1 VKLEGTFKIPAA
13 RKRVYEHLLNPDSLA
28 KSLPGCQKLEPQADG
43 SYRAE
48 MKVGIAA
55 VKGTYHGRVEI
66 LDPVPPE
73 HFRMKVEGQGTGG
86 FMKAEGTL
94 ALSGDG
100 AETEIRYAGEAQV
113 GGVIASVGQRLIL
126 AAAKQVVNQFF
137 QAFSKVLAQSSAAAP
152 EAPPSAAPPSASLP
166 PSGEPPA

>member
-13 RKRVYEHLLNPDSLA
+13 RERVYEHLLNPDSLA
-28 KSLPGCQKLEPQADG
+28 KSLPGCEKLEPQTDG

-94 ALSGDG
+94 TLAGDG
-100 AETEIRYAGEAQV
+100 AETEIRYSGEAQV
-113 GGVIASVGQRLIL
+113 GGVIASVGQRLVL
-126 AAAKQVVNQFF
+126 AAAKQIVNQFF
-137 QAFSKVLAQSSAAAP
+137 KAFSKALGAAPAAAA
-152 EAPPSAAPPSASLP
+152 EEPPSAAPPA
-166 PSGEPPA
+166 